1 MEVGQQVHMKL
12 GDELQMHLTHQWE
25 LGTHLAEAVVAAA

>member
-1 MEVGQQVHMKL
+1 MKL

-25 LGTHLAEAVVAAA
+25 LGNHLVEAVVAVV